1 MRRNWTPEEEQYLLD
16 RYIKQPIKTTARVL
30 NRTEVS
36 VKRKA
41 AQLGIN
47 KRMDLFGI
55 RTFAK
60 YMGVD
65 SSVVLRWVEKFDMPV
80 RNYRFDKHNHYDID
94 LEQFWI
100 WAETHKE
107 LINWSKY
114 ECGSLALEPEWVRR
128 EKRMY
133 SVPMTRE
140 KWTESD
146 LQKLRKLLR
155 LKKTYA
161 EIAKE
166 MGRTYNSINH
176 IMKSGRV
183 Y

>member
-1 MRRNWTPEEEQYLLD
+1 MRRQWTQKEEQYLLN
-16 RYIKQPIKTTARVL
+16 RYIKQPLKTTARVL

-41 AQLGIN
+41 AKMGIN
-47 KRMDLFGI
+47 KRIDLFGL

-60 YMGVD
+60 CFGVEN
-65 SSVVLRWVEKFDMPV
+65 SVVLRWIQKFNMPV
-80 RNYRFDKHNHYDID
+80 RNYKFDQHNHYDVD
-94 LEQFWI
+94 LEKFWQ
-100 WAETHKE
+100 WAEEHKE

-114 ECGSLALEPEWVRR
+114 KCGSLALEPKWVRQ

-133 SVPMTRE
+133 QTPMTRE
-140 KWTESD
+140 KWTSED
-146 LQKLRKLLR
+146 LRTLKKLLH

-161 EIAKE
+161 EIATE

-176 IMKSGRV
+176 IMRSGKV